1 MFPLKTHID
10 VQKTDDKTPTYI
22 FSGELDETN
31 ADKTFQPIYAELE
44 KDWTQSVVFD
54 LEKLTY
60 LNSKA
65 IGYITDI
72 YSHTDNHGG
81 KLTLRNLTEQ
91 VYDILDI
98 VGITSIVEIEGAPE
112 KES

>member
-1 MFPLKTHID
+1 M
-10 VQKTDDKTPTYI
+10 KTPIEVTKTQDPVLTYH

-31 ADKTFQPIYAELE
+31 VDGVFWPIYSELE
-44 KDWTQSVVFD
+44 SNWTQSIVFD
-54 LEKLTY
+54 FSDLKY

-81 KLTLRNLTEQ
+81 KLTLAHLTPE

-98 VGITSIVEIEGAPE
+98 VGITSIVEVEGAVPE
-112 KES
+112 QA